1 MPVGIEVSS
10 ASPSAADLGGSRLFR
25 NGLTGG
31 HVLLIFCAFFGVIFA
46 VSAIFAYFALTTYPG
61 EEANAYARGLK
72 YNQTLASTARIQE
85 RGWHATARYDGGRLS
100 VALTDKS
107 GAAIADEEMEAQ
119 VRRPAT
125 ARFDKTMSLREDAPG
140 AYAGAV
146 ALDDGVWDVVLRV
159 GRGPDGQP
167 YTETLRL
174 WAGPRP

>member
-10 ASPSAADLGGSRLFR
+10 ASRSAVDLSRSRLFP

-31 HVLLIFCAFFGVIFA
+31 HVFLLFCAFFGVIFA
-46 VSAIFAYFALTTYPG
+46 VSAVFAYFALSTYPG

-72 YNQTLASTARIQE
+72 YNQTLASTAHIQE
-85 RGWHATARYDGGRLS
+85 RGWHATARYEGGRLS
-100 VALTDKS
+100 IALTDKG

-125 ARFDKTMSLREDAPG
+125 ARFDKTMSLREETPG
-140 AYAGAV
+140 VYAGPIELA
-146 ALDDGVWDVVLRV
+146 DGVWDVVVRV

-167 YTETLRL
+167 YTETFRL
-174 WAGPRP
+174 WAGPRS